1 MSQSIPISKPIS
13 EVPPERLVTVWDLK
27 SGKLSKM
34 SKARWEKLAK
44 PQKPFGGVHNDFYRR
59 HYILGEYPGQA
70 ITMFHLGTGKQI
82 VEMTLSLLQEIQKRN
97 PPEKVPTYDANGNK
111 ISDTYE
117 WWRNFLADEIEVKG
131 VVKQIKTTEEIIREQ
146 VAEALRLAG
155 VSQPV
160 KEDKPAANSALILD
174 SKSNDVSVISQEK
187 PIKTGRRGKSKNI
200 TQTEKA

>member
-13 EVPPERLVTVWDLK
+13 AIPPERLVTVWDLK

-155 VSQPV
+155 VSQ
-160 KEDKPAANSALILD
+160 
-174 SKSNDVSVISQEK
+174 VSVPNVDLKMADETTSVQVGTTESK
-187 PIKTGRRGKSKNI
+187 PKTGRRGKAKQNS
-200 TQTEKA
+200 QTEKA